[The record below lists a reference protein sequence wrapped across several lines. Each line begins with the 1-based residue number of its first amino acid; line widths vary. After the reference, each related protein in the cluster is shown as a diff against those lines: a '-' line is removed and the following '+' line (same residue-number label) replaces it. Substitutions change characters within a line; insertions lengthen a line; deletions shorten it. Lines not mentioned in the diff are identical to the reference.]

1 MNEPMNENLDLEKLE
16 KKAASSLYQ
25 DGIFDISLGHV
36 LIAFGTASWLENH
49 LPETVSTLL
58 ALVIYLVVFIPIWV
72 VYFFVTKPRLGIVK
86 FGIKRRRSNAIV
98 ISLVTLVL
106 IANIV
111 VFILIFTDI
120 IQFSGYEYLLAA
132 IFGLVP
138 LVIFTAMA
146 YFLSYNRLYLTGL
159 LFSAGFFLKELLT
172 LQSLDLYG
180 NIVFISIGGI
190 IIAIGLAYLIRFFKK
205 YPKIKVSSHEYQETG
220 NQ

>member
-1 MNEPMNENLDLEKLE
+1 MNENSDLEKLE
-16 KKAASSLYQ
+16 KKAASALYQ

-49 LPETVSTLL
+49 VNETVSILL
-58 ALVIYLVVFIPIWV
+58 ALIIYFAVVIPIWF
-72 VYFFVTKPRLGIVK
+72 VYFFVTKPRLGTVK
-86 FGIKRRRSNAIV
+86 FGLKRRRSNTIV
-98 ISLVTLVL
+98 ISLVTFLL

-132 IFGLVP
+132 IFGLIP

-146 YFLSYNRLYLTGL
+146 FFLSYNRLYLTGF
-159 LFSAGFFLKELLT
+159 LFSAGLFLKEVLT
-172 LQSLDLYG
+172 LQGLDLYS
-180 NIVFISIGGI
+180 NIVFISIGAI
-190 IIAIGLAYLIRFFKK
+190 IVAIGLAFLIRFLKK
-205 YPKIKVSSHEYQETG
+205 YPKIQVSSNEYQEIG

>member
-1 MNEPMNENLDLEKLE
+1 MNGNSDLEKLE

-49 LPETVSTLL
+49 VPETVSTLL
-58 ALVIYLVVFIPIWV
+58 ALIIYLVVFIPIWL
-72 VYFFVTKPRLGIVK
+72 VYFFVTKPRLGTVK

-98 ISLVTLVL
+98 IGLVSLVL
-106 IANIV
+106 IVNIV
-111 VFILIFTDI
+111 VFTLIFTNV
-120 IQFSGYEYLLAA
+120 IQFSGHEYLLAA
-132 IFGLVP
+132 IFGIVP

-146 YFLSYNRLYLTGL
+146 YFLSYNRLYLTGFL
-159 LFSAGFFLKELLT
+159 ASMGFFLKELLK

-180 NIVFISIGGI
+180 NIVFISIGAI
-190 IIAIGLAYLIRFFKK
+190 IVAIGVVCLIRFLKK
-205 YPKIKVSSHEYQETG
+205 YPKIKVSSYEYQEIG